1 MRVSTLYDCGH
12 RMPCL
17 RSWPSVRPV
26 IMHGASDPPCHVQVV
41 LGISTLLT
49 YVPPSLGT
57 AHQAGALTLL
67 TLALCLLHTLRRN
80 SALKLRA
87 SQMQLGTPAALAA
100 VLAVGTAVTQF
111 S

>member
-1 MRVSTLYDCGH
+1 M
-12 RMPCL
+12 
-17 RSWPSVRPV
+17 
-26 IMHGASDPPCHVQVV
+26 V

-67 TLALCLLHTLRRN
+67 TLAIDLLHTLRRN
-80 SALKLRA
+80 TAHAVSKLRA
-87 SQMQLGTPAALAA
+87 SQMQLGMPAALAT
-100 VLAVGTAVTQF
+100 VVAVGTAVTQF

>member
-1 MRVSTLYDCGH
+1 M
-12 RMPCL
+12 
-17 RSWPSVRPV
+17 
-26 IMHGASDPPCHVQVV
+26 V

-67 TLALCLLHTLRRN
+67 TLAIALLHTLRRN
-80 SALKLRA
+80 PAHAVSKLRA
-87 SQMQLGTPAALAA
+87 SQMQLGMPAALAT
-100 VLAVGTAVTQF
+100 VVAVGTAVTQF

>member
-1 MRVSTLYDCGH
+1 M
-12 RMPCL
+12 
-17 RSWPSVRPV
+17 
-26 IMHGASDPPCHVQVV
+26 QVV
-41 LGISTLLT
+41 LGISTLLA

-80 SALKLRA
+80 PAQAAHRLRT
-87 SQMQLGTPAALAA
+87 STVQLGTPAALAA
-100 VLAVGTAVTQF
+100 VVAVGTAVTQF

>member
-1 MRVSTLYDCGH
+1 M
-12 RMPCL
+12 
-17 RSWPSVRPV
+17 
-26 IMHGASDPPCHVQVV
+26 QVV

-80 SALKLRA
+80 PAHAAYMLRT
-87 SQMQLGTPAALAA
+87 SQLQLGTPAALAA
-100 VLAVGTAVTQF
+100 IVAVGTAVTQF

>member
-1 MRVSTLYDCGH
+1 M
-12 RMPCL
+12 
-17 RSWPSVRPV
+17 
-26 IMHGASDPPCHVQVV
+26 QVV

-67 TLALCLLHTLRRN
+67 TLALGLLHTLRRN
-80 SALKLRA
+80 PAHAVPMLRA

-100 VLAVGTAVTQF
+100 VAAVGIVVTQYY
-111 S
+111 